1 MVKWGGGVFCLL
13 LKLGPTWPTLTS
25 RPTLQKR
32 STTHLA
38 GRGFHKKE
46 YKVGTPGKTLHLKGP
61 LTWHRWGYSLF
72 PEYMIWRFDLSI
84 TWPNFECFHP
94 GVGADNGFLL
104 LQIPWDCGSTALPP
118 FLHFPPLSS
127 QPGWSLNPPSPRRG
141 NSRKSWEMRKIS
153 VATCEVPL
161 DQLST
166 AQLELKRLS
175 RKKPKRGKLSRFT
188 EFKNQNWKVQNYFL
202 PP

>member
-1 MVKWGGGVFCLL
+1 MSFQRINTFWFHDQRLEHFSWPFHIWGCESVVKWEGGVFCLL

-94 GVGADNGFLL
+94 GGGADNGFLL

-118 FLHFPPLSS
+118 FLHFPPSS
-127 QPGWSLNPPSPRRG
+127 SPQNQG
-141 NSRKSWEMRKIS
+141 
-153 VATCEVPL
+153 
-161 DQLST
+161 DLST
-166 AQLELKRLS
+166 PLPRSSFPSEKNAGD
-175 RKKPKRGKLSRFT
+175 RKKQGGFKSAETLKLTF
-188 EFKNQNWKVQNYFL
+188 F
-202 PP
+202 